1 MKKTRTMKE
10 TKSEKKSKWKN
21 VLTFIFNVIIIFIAV
36 QLSYFIAEKFSVR
49 FYGIR
54 KAAITFV
61 CTFVIYG
68 IAMLVVE
75 RLIPAIRKKL
85 AKTDG
90 MAQDSDKER

>member
-1 MKKTRTMKE
+1 
-10 TKSEKKSKWKN
+10 
-21 VLTFIFNVIIIFIAV
+21 
-36 QLSYFIAEKFSVR
+36 
-49 FYGIR
+49 
-54 KAAITFV
+54 
-61 CTFVIYG
+61 VIYG

>member
-1 MKKTRTMKE
+1 MMKTMKP
-10 TKSEKKSKWKN
+10 EKKRKWKN

-54 KAAITFV
+54 KVAITFV
-61 CTFVIYG
+61 CTFGIYCVATL
-68 IAMLVVE
+68 IVE
-75 RLIPAIRKKL
+75 RLIPAIREKL
-85 AKTDG
+85 AKAEK